1 MAQGD
6 FSQPTWTLLFMEKPY
21 WAALSEVLD
30 FDQSGMV
37 SVVEL
42 NHFTDRKP
50 QDVRYVA
57 PFCRALCN
65 VAQLLSVSLYIW
77 LSPP

>member
-1 MAQGD
+1 
-6 FSQPTWTLLFMEKPY
+6 MEKPY

-57 PFCRALCN
+57 AFCLAPCN
-65 VAQLLSVSLYIW
+65 VSQLLSVSLYIW

>member
-1 MAQGD
+1 
-6 FSQPTWTLLFMEKPY
+6 MEKPY

-57 PFCRALCN
+57 VLSCAMQCLLTVISLALHLA
-65 VAQLLSVSLYIW
+65 VTALKSSYDAT
-77 LSPP
+77 